1 MLTLTFNKSKSQ
13 KLPCVL
19 RWSAIFSGCVDLG
32 NSISITLPI
41 KEVFEKWDHFNDIF
55 WNVVDWKGTY
65 FLFENMEYHSHTDKT
80 RIFYALQNSHWKWM
94 SYVETK
100 ITSFY
105 NTTKEELDLS
115 RLNTSSIDEETADL
129 LIDFYTIQK
138 EK

>member
-13 KLPCVL
+13 KLPYVL
-19 RWSAIFSGCVDLG
+19 RWSALFSGCVDLG
-32 NSISITLPI
+32 NSISITLPV

-94 SYVETK
+94 SYVESK
-100 ITSFY
+100 IATIY
-105 NTTKEELDLS
+105 NTTEEELILDNLD
-115 RLNTSSIDEETADL
+115 TSSIDDKTADL
-129 LIDFYTIQK
+129 LIDLYRIKTRD
-138 EK
+138 